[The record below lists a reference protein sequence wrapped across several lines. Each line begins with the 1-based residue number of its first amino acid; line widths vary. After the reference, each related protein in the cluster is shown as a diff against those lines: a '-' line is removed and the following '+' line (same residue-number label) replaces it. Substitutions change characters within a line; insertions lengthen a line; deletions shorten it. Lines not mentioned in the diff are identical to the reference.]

1 MSQWS
6 ESTTWD
12 SAAPSSDSIEPESS
26 PDLSFKVGDKA
37 VYPSQGIVEVVGL
50 EKREIHNKIQH
61 FYVLCLAESGL
72 RILVPVN
79 KAEQVG
85 LRPVSGTDEV
95 AEVLAILRE
104 KDVPLDR
111 HTWNRRYRGFM
122 DKIKSGS
129 IFEVAEVLRD
139 LHRLKRMKPLSFGE
153 RRMMD
158 TAKDLI
164 VQELSVAQLTAREN
178 VESTLA
184 LALEEGLEEGSVE

>member
-104 KDVPLDR
+104 KDIPLDR

>member
-12 SAAPSSDSIEPESS
+12 SAAPSSNAIEAESS
-26 PDLSFKVGDKA
+26 PSLLFKVGDKA

-85 LRPVSGTDEV
+85 LRPVSGKDEV
-95 AEVLAILRE
+95 AEVLAILRD

-139 LHRLKRMKPLSFGE
+139 LHRLKRTKPLSFGE

-158 TAKDLI
+158 TAKELI
-164 VQELSVAQLTAREN
+164 VQELSVAQLTAHEN

-184 LALEEGLEEGSVE
+184 LALAEGSAE